1 MHNLKIALKET
12 DAEVLLAL
20 ADVWGIETR
29 NLNDAE
35 IREALL
41 PVMLDE
47 ERASTI
53 FDMLDEQQ
61 RGALTSITTARD
73 KKQPGPL
80 FEAMYGTIRSMGKKQ
95 VREKKPH
102 HNPTTSAEALYYRG
116 LLFRG
121 YDQEGSANTTRPV
134 FYIPDDL
141 AEVLPL
147 KRTQYDD
154 LKDQPF
160 PAVEEAEIGAGS
172 QLAGDEGFFDDDEM
186 SIDILGDDELIDV
199 QATDTSIVD
208 DLTTLLAY
216 LRMFGAGIEED
227 SLIPADADRLM
238 PFMLSTD
245 PVRLNFM
252 LGVGAAMEVISVED
266 GRAHP
271 NRAGLQRWLTA
282 DRSKQMEML
291 SEAWRTTRDYQDLYH
306 VPGLYPDPDGVQL
319 DPTLPRHAVANY
331 ILHLVPAENWW
342 RVSDLIDAIKGEEL
356 DFMRPGGDFDSWYIR
371 SDSGDYL
378 NGIESWDAVEGALI
392 EFMISGPMHWLGL
405 CDIAEDAA
413 RLTGYGRAF
422 LKLIRW
428 PHRKDQS
435 EPIVIQ
441 SNDTLYASRLAARV
455 DRFQLA
461 RFSTWLADAEPF
473 TYRIDADG
481 IQRAQA
487 QGISTE
493 QIAGFIKR
501 ATNGQELPPAIAR
514 LLETWQGGSAANA
527 SIETLRVLRTYSTE
541 TMTFIL
547 NEPSLRRYL
556 GAQLGDTAVVILPE
570 HEEALRQAL
579 GNEGI
584 QIE

>member
-1 MHNLKIALKET
+1 MHDLKTALKAT
-12 DAEVLLAL
+12 SAEVLLAL
-20 ADVWGIETR
+20 AEVWGIETR
-29 NLNDAE
+29 NLNDAQ

-73 KKQPGPL
+73 KKQPEPL
-80 FEAMYGTIRSMGKKQ
+80 FQAMCGTIRSMGKKQ

-102 HNPTTSAEALYYRG
+102 HNPASSAEALYYRG

-121 YDQEGSANTTRPV
+121 FDQEGSANTARPV
-134 FYIPDDL
+134 VYIPDDL

-160 PAVEEAEIGAGS
+160 PAVEEAEISAS
-172 QLAGDEGFFDDDEM
+172 MEPTEEDFFDDDEM
-186 SIDILGDDELIDV
+186 SIDTLDDDDLVDA
-199 QATDTSIVD
+199 QSADTSIVD

-216 LRMFGAGIEED
+216 LRMYGAGIEED
-227 SLIPADADRLM
+227 SLIPADADQIM
-238 PFMLSTD
+238 PFLLSAD

-291 SEAWRTTRDYQDLYH
+291 SEAWRNSREYQDLYH
-306 VPGLYPDPDGVQL
+306 VPGLYPDPNGVQL

-331 ILHLVPAENWW
+331 MLHLVPAEEWW
-342 RVSDLIDAIKGEEL
+342 RISDLIDRIKIEEL

-413 RLTGYGRAF
+413 RLTAYGRAF
-422 LKLIRW
+422 LKLMKW
-428 PHRKDQS
+428 PQQKDQP
-435 EPIVIQ
+435 EPITITGD
-441 SNDTLYASRLAARV
+441 DTLHASRRAARV
-455 DRFQLA
+455 DRFQVA

-487 QGISTE
+487 QGISTD

-501 ATNGQELPPAIAR
+501 ATNGQQIPPAIAR
-514 LLETWQGGSAANA
+514 LLETWQGGSAASA
-527 SIETLRVLRTYSTE
+527 TIENLRVLRTQSTE
-541 TMTFIL
+541 TMDYIW

-556 GAQLGDTAVVILPE
+556 GARLGTMAVVILPE
-570 HEEALRQAL
+570 HEDTLRQAL
-579 GNEGI
+579 GKEGI